1 MSTYTQAN
9 RLMRV
14 STPLGPDALLLSG
27 FMAHEAISQLFELK
41 LDLLAENKTTIPFEK
56 LLGASVTVSLNL
68 LGDSTRHFN
77 GIVSRLTQGER
88 DETFTLYRAE
98 VVPQL
103 WLWTKKVQS
112 RVFQH
117 LSVPDILKQVLK
129 GLKVTYQ
136 FQVNY
141 HPRDYCV
148 QYRESDFAFASRL
161 MEEEGIYYF
170 FQHEDGKHEMI
181 VTDAPQRHPDVP
193 VQKDVIY
200 ESLSGGTRTE
210 MRVAS
215 WEKSQELRSGKY
227 TLWDH
232 CFELP
237 DTHLEAVRPILS
249 SAVAG
254 KVTHELKVGG
264 NDKLEIYDYPGGYA
278 QRFDGVDSG
287 GGPRPAELPKIFEDS
302 QRTVKIRIE
311 QETSDSLTIQGA
323 GNCGHFSPGHRFDL
337 ERHFDADGPYLL
349 TAVEHVARQ
358 AGNYR
363 SGGDVSHEYENRFTC
378 IPTAL
383 PYRPHRTT
391 PKPTIPGTQTATV
404 VGPPGEVIFCD
415 KYGRVKVQFHWD
427 RHGKNDANSSC
438 WIRVGQIWAGKG
450 WGAFFWP
457 RIGHEVIVA
466 FEEGDPDQPVIIG
479 SVYNAANMPP
489 FVMPQSS
496 LLNGL
501 KSSTARG
508 HAHENYNGILFVD
521 VHGHEHLA
529 IHSERH
535 MVFNSE
541 LDKLSHAG
549 RHKTERVSS
558 ASMFTVG
565 SLPGG
570 GGSGGSPNVKLFQ
583 QPEPTGV
590 PGLNSTMVY
599 GQNLQ
604 VAMPLNHQIA
614 VGSNLQLCINPAGLA
629 AGVPGFPASAGATG
643 ALGGGLGGNLQ
654 FTIGTSASIVLG
666 RSFDINFGP
675 KKVETPT
682 GKNPPLL
689 VFCGIVGG
697 LAAVWPFVYG
707 LVEDDDAR
715 AELSIAFQTAIDIAL
730 LALMEMTT
738 AAKLLQ
744 DTSDEKGETLIFKYN
759 LHKDPKDGTAPGF
772 ALYAGYE
779 AAMVATAVLG
789 IGILPEVLAAKNEN
803 WDAPS
808 PSSSSC
814 TPCPS
819 SSPSSSG
826 SPSSSSSSPKPSS
839 PNLSNVPPKGPEAA
853 NPVGAKSP
861 YRTE

>member
-287 GGPRPAELPKIFEDS
+287 GGAPASGAPEDLRGQPADGQDPDGTGNFRQPDNSRRGQLRALQPRAPVRSGTALRRG
-302 QRTVKIRIE
+302 RTVFAHRRR
-311 QETSDSLTIQGA
+311 TRR
-323 GNCGHFSPGHRFDL
+323 SPGRQFPKRRRRQSRLRESLHVHSGGVAVQAGSYDAQTDDL
-337 ERHFDADGPYLL
+337 GDADSDRGRSARRGDLL
-349 TAVEHVARQ
+349 RQ
-358 AGNYR
+358 VR
-363 SGGDVSHEYENRFTC
+363 
-378 IPTAL
+378 
-383 PYRPHRTT
+383 
-391 PKPTIPGTQTATV
+391 
-404 VGPPGEVIFCD
+404 PGEGAVSLGPRRQERCQQLVLD
-415 KYGRVKVQFHWD
+415 SGRSNLGRQEL
-427 RHGKNDANSSC
+427 
-438 WIRVGQIWAGKG
+438 
-450 WGAFFWP
+450 GAFFWP

-508 HAHENYNGILFVD
+508 QAHENYNGILFVD

-549 RHKTERVSS
+549 RHKTERVAS
-558 ASMFTVG
+558 ASMHTVG
-565 SLPGG
+565 CHPAG
-570 GGSGGSPNVKLFQ
+570 GGSGGSPTPVFK
-583 QPEPTGV
+583 QPAPLGV
-590 PGLNSTMVY
+590 CGLNSVMVF

-604 VAMPLNHQIA
+604 VATPLNHQIA
-614 VGSNLQLCINPAGLA
+614 VGSNLQLCIDPLGLA
-629 AGVPGFPASAGATG
+629 AGVPSFPGDQVVTGFM
-643 ALGGGLGGNLQ
+643 GGGFGGNMQ
-654 FTIGTSASIVLG
+654 FTIGTSATVCLG
-666 RSFDINFGP
+666 REFDINFGP
-675 KKVETPT
+675 
-682 GKNPPLL
+682 GKIELKPSAGDVPMQ
-689 VFCGIVGG
+689 VFCYIIGG
-697 LAAVWPFVYG
+697 LGAAWPFVYA
-707 LVEDDDAR
+707 LENDDTKCAK
-715 AELSIAFQTAIDIAL
+715 LSVVFQGAIDFL
-730 LALMEMTT
+730 LLTLM
-738 AAKLLQ
+738 
-744 DTSDEKGETLIFKYN
+744 
-759 LHKDPKDGTAPGF
+759 
-772 ALYAGYE
+772 
-779 AAMVATAVLG
+779 AMVST
-789 IGILPEVLAAKNEN
+789 PE
-803 WDAPS
+803 D
-808 PSSSSC
+808 
-814 TPCPS
+814 
-819 SSPSSSG
+819 
-826 SPSSSSSSPKPSS
+826 
-839 PNLSNVPPKGPEAA
+839 GPG
-853 NPVGAKSP
+853 P
-861 YRTE
+861 